1 MDFVLRSGKR
11 KNQNKMNKSIGI
23 VGAGLGGLSA
33 AIRLANSGFNV
44 DVYEQNSF
52 PGGKASQFVKDG
64 FRFDK
69 GPSLLTMPFVLEEL
83 FRDCWE
89 NINDYLSLNRLE
101 IICKYFYPDGSI
113 INAYSDSDKFGNEI
127 EAKTIDTKSSLKRYL
142 NYCSTIYDLTSE
154 LFLYNSPSQILTFLN
169 KKAFKTLFQIKK
181 IDPFRTMH
189 QANSSFFKDPKL
201 VQLFDRYATYNGSN
215 PYKAPAT
222 LNIIQHVEYNLGSF
236 IPEGGIYSI
245 SNSLYLLAQKKGV
258 KFHFNAKVEEII
270 IINKSA
276 HGLKVDGKEKVYDI
290 ILSNVDVNTTFKYLI
305 KENHTKEAKR
315 YSKLPPSFSGL
326 VFYWGVDG
334 TFEQLEAHNIF
345 FSKNYQQEFDYLF
358 INKTIPDDPT
368 IYIYISSRLNKKDAP
383 AGKEN
388 WFVMVNA
395 PYIHKQDWDAELKI
409 ARYKIIEKI
418 NSFLKVDI
426 SKKILFEDMLTPLDI
441 QNNTGSYLGSIYG
454 IASND
459 KFSAFRRQS
468 NKSKNINKLFFCGG
482 SAHPGGGI
490 PLVILSGKIA
500 SELIAKE
507 LS

>member
-1 MDFVLRSGKR
+1 
-11 KNQNKMNKSIGI
+11 MNKRIGI
-23 VGAGLGGLSA
+23 IGAGLGGLSA
-33 AIRLANSGFNV
+33 AIRLANSGFEV
-44 DVYEQNSF
+44 DVYEQNSS
-52 PGGKASQFVKDG
+52 PGGKASQFVKNG

-83 FRDCWE
+83 FNHCNE
-89 NINDYLSLNRLE
+89 NINDYLNLNRLK
-101 IICKYFYPDGSI
+101 IICKYFFPDGSI
-113 INAYSDSDKFGNEI
+113 INAYSDAEKFGNEI
-127 EAKTIDTKSSLKRYL
+127 ETKTADTKSSLKSYL
-142 NYCSTIYDLTSE
+142 NYCSTIYDLTSD
-154 LFLYNSPSQILTFLN
+154 LFLYSSPSQLSTFLN
-169 KKAFKTLFQIKK
+169 KKAFNTLLQIKK
-181 IDPFRTMH
+181 MDPFRSMH

-245 SNSLYLLAQKKGV
+245 SNALYLLAQKKGV
-258 KFHFNAKVEEII
+258 KFQFNSKVEEII
-270 IINKSA
+270 IKNKTA
-276 HGLKVDGKEKVYDI
+276 QGLKIDGNEISYDI
-290 ILSNVDVNTTFKYLI
+290 VLSNVDVNTTFKYLI
-305 KENHTKEAKR
+305 KGTQTKEAKR

-326 VFYWGVDG
+326 VFYWGIDG
-334 TFEQLEAHNIF
+334 TFDQLETHNIF
-345 FSKNYQQEFDYLF
+345 FSKNYKQEFDYLF

-368 IYIYISSRLNKKDAP
+368 IYIYISSKLNKQDAP

-395 PYIHKQDWDAELKI
+395 PYIDKQDWDTELNI
-409 ARYKIIEKI
+409 ARYKIIEKL

-426 SKKILFEDMLTPLDI
+426 AQNILFEEMLTPLDI

-459 KFSAFRRQS
+459 KLSAFRRQS
-468 NKSKNINKLFFCGG
+468 NKSKSINKLFFCGG

-500 SELIAKE
+500 SELITKE